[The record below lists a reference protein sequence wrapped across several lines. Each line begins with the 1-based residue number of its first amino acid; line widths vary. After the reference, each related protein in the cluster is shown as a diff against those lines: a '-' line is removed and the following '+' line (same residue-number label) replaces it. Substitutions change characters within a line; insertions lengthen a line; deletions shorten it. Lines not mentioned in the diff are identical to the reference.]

1 MGQFQIID
9 NETVTE
15 PVTLAEVKAY
25 SHIDADYSADDDTL
39 TFLITTARIRL
50 EQYTNI
56 GLAKRDVTVQW
67 GGGLLNLPL
76 SPNGDI
82 VSVKDSEGV
91 DVETDKY
98 TVTKFQ
104 NKNIWINSLS
114 GVNIEWFYGN
124 GNDYV
129 SPWQWNANE
138 CNSIYTVV
146 YSTGYETLPLA
157 LKQALLAEVD
167 HLLKLRGMPITD
179 AIGKNTM
186 LLAKGYSRNLI
197 L

>member
-1 MGQFQIID
+1 MEFQLID

-25 SHIDADYSADDDTL
+25 SQIDADYSADDDTL
-39 TFLITTARIRL
+39 TVLITTARIRL
-50 EQYTNI
+50 EQYLNI
-56 GLAKRDVTVQW
+56 GLANRDVTVQW

-82 VSVKDSEGV
+82 VSVKDKDSA

-98 TVTKFQ
+98 TVSAFQ
-104 NKNIWINSLS
+104 NKKIFINNIAGSNYNYWYSTLYNRVEITP
-114 GVNIEWFYGN
+114 FPHC
-124 GNDYV
+124 NDITT
-129 SPWQWNANE
+129 
-138 CNSIYTVV
+138 IYTVV

-157 LKQALLAEVD
+157 LKQALLAEID
-167 HLLKLRGMPITD
+167 HLVKLRGMPITD